1 MTHTELID
9 APRRWVKNQTWIL
22 GICLFYFAA
31 MFLFYPFRT
40 AFWLDHDEGIELSK
54 AMLVL
59 RGDHLY
65 TRIWDDQPPVLTY
78 LLTGVFRLFGLRIN
92 LARTLV
98 LVLACGLIWASLNYL
113 LIVWGGWHVVGGVFM
128 LWLLPRFTDLSV
140 SVMNAIP
147 VLTFALFSLLTLTY
161 WHKQTKYY
169 WLFLSAGFL
178 ALSVLTKL
186 FTAFLAIVFLVGL
199 VVEEYNHRQATS
211 MRRAWWRPAV
221 IWGIS
226 FSLFLVI
233 AVLLLIG
240 VANLQQLYTGNL
252 IANRLEVYRSDPVY
266 SLTWQLRQ
274 AQPVLI
280 LSLLGVWYSLLRKR
294 WLSLYIVAWMG
305 MAYLLLFR
313 HVPAWSH
320 QQLLITIPAAILAAA
335 AFGEGLKGAY
345 ARLRQPIRVT
355 WGDSTHLLSIAIF
368 LYILVTSA
376 PATLSEFSPYPI
388 FQNPGI
394 TTTSAEAQ
402 TLKEIRRYTPEAH
415 LLVTDLPIY
424 AFYADI
430 PIPPNLA
437 VFSSKRLETGQLTE
451 AEVLTTI
458 QKNQPELVLFGRFD
472 FPTIRAYL
480 QKQYRLINERQGGY
494 LYVLKGL
501 MPSKT
506 P

>member
-1 MTHTELID
+1 MTYAESVDI
-9 APRRWVKNQTWIL
+9 PRQWVKNQTWIL
-22 GICLFYFAA
+22 GICLFYFAT

-65 TRIWDDQPPVLTY
+65 TSIWDDQPPVLTY
-78 LLTGVFRLFGLRIN
+78 LLAGVFRLFGLRIN

-98 LVLACGLIWASLNYL
+98 LALACGLIWASLHYL
-113 LIVWGGWHVVGGVFM
+113 LMVWGGWQVVGGVLM
-128 LWLLPRFTDLSV
+128 LFLLPRFTDLSV

-147 VLTFALFSLLTLTY
+147 VLTFALFSLLAITY
-161 WHKQTKYY
+161 WHKQPKYF
-169 WLFLSAGFL
+169 WLILSAGFL

-199 VVEEYNHRQATS
+199 VAEGYTHRRATS
-211 MRRAWWRPAV
+211 MRHTWWRPAFV
-221 IWGIS
+221 WAIS
-226 FSLFLVI
+226 FSFFLVI

-240 VANLQQLYTGNL
+240 VGNLQQLYTGNL

-280 LSLLGVWYSLLRKR
+280 LSLLGVWYTLRRKR
-294 WLSLYIVAWMG
+294 WLSLYIIAWMG

-345 ARLRQPIRVT
+345 VWLRQPKRVT
-355 WGDSTHLLSIAIF
+355 WEDSIHLLSVGLFI
-368 LYILVTSA
+368 YILFTRA
-376 PATLSEFSPYPI
+376 PATLSEFSPYPT

-394 TTTSAEAQ
+394 TPTSAEAQ
-402 TLKEIRRYTPEAH
+402 TLKEIRRYASETH

-424 AFYADI
+424 AFSADL
-430 PIPPNLA
+430 PIPPELA

-451 AEVLTTI
+451 AEVLSTI
-458 QKNQPELVLFGRFD
+458 QQNQPELVLFGRFD
-472 FPTIRAYL
+472 FPTIRTYL

-501 MPSKT
+501 TPSKT

>member
-9 APRRWVKNQTWIL
+9 APRRWVNNQTWIL

-65 TRIWDDQPPVLTY
+65 TSIWDDQPPVLTY
-78 LLTGVFRLFGLRIN
+78 LLAGVFRLFGLRIN

-98 LVLACGLIWASLNYL
+98 LILACGLIWASLHYL
-113 LIVWGGWHVVGGVFM
+113 LIMWGGWHVVGGVFI
-128 LWLLPRFTDLSV
+128 LLLLPRFTDLSV

-147 VLTFALFSLLTLTY
+147 VLTFAFFSLLMLTY
-161 WHKQTKYY
+161 WHKKKKYF
-169 WLFLSAGFL
+169 WLFFSAGFL

-186 FTAFLAIVFLVGL
+186 FTAFLAVVFLVGL
-199 VVEEYNHRQATS
+199 VVEGYNHRRTTY
-211 MRRAWWRPAV
+211 MNRTWWRPV
-221 IWGIS
+221 VFWGIS

-233 AVLLLIG
+233 PVLLLIG
-240 VANLQQLYTGNL
+240 VSNLQQLYSGNL

-266 SLTWQLRQ
+266 SLAWQLRQ

-280 LSLLGVWYSLLRKR
+280 LSLLGVLYTLLHKR
-294 WLSLYIVAWMG
+294 WLSLYVVAWLI

-345 ARLRQPIRVT
+345 AWLRQPKQVR
-355 WGDSTHLLSIAIF
+355 WWDSIHLLSIALF
-368 LYILVTSA
+368 LNILVTRA
-376 PATLSEFSPYPI
+376 PATLSEFSRSPT

-394 TTTSAEAQ
+394 TPTSAEAQ
-402 TLKEIRRYTPEAH
+402 TLKEIRRYTTETH

-424 AFYADI
+424 AFYTDL

-451 AEVLTTI
+451 SDVLSTI
-458 QKNQPELVLFGRFD
+458 QQNQPELVLFGRFD

-480 QKQYRLINERQGGY
+480 QKGYRLINERQGGF
-494 LYVLKGL
+494 LYVRKGL
-501 MPSKT
+501 MPSMT